1 MESDRGG
8 GWELRIRDEQVEFV
22 HTGCGRPDS
31 EGRLEKKIFT
41 LGREVLS
48 DTTQFMIMEKVGSR

>member
-1 MESDRGG
+1 M
-8 GWELRIRDEQVEFV
+8 RIRDEQVEFV
-22 HTGCGRPDS
+22 HTECGRPDL